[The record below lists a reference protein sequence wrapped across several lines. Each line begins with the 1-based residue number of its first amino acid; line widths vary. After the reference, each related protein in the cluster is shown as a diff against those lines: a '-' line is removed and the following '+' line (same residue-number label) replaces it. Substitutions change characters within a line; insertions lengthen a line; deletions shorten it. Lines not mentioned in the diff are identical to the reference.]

1 MFAPAA
7 TTSLIPQAVPSGVA
21 KSAQVSPAPRG
32 DAAAT
37 SRAHVLL
44 GFVRAVVSPG
54 RVGEAP
60 TPRTAER

>member
-7 TTSLIPQAVPSGVA
+7 ATSLIPPAAPSGVA
-21 KSAQVSPAPRG
+21 KWAQESPAPRG
-32 DAAAT
+32 DAAPT
-37 SRAHVLL
+37 STAHFLL
-44 GFVRAVVSPG
+44 VYAPAVVSPG